1 MGSGK
6 YFPNKFLDFDLKD
19 NKFIEQIIK
28 LEIQKKIQIF
38 FEKVKGFK
46 MIIFKKI

>member
-1 MGSGK
+1 MGSENI
-6 YFPNKFLDFDLKD
+6 FPNKFLDFDLKD

-28 LEIQKKIQIF
+28 LEIEKIQIF

-46 MIIFKKI
+46 MIIFKNL